1 MRSYKADLSRRL
13 GPVFAEQAAQ
23 PETTSTR
30 KLPAHEEVC
39 LTPEQA
45 TKFYGV
51 PSGRVSSAAYKPTHG
66 GYPSA
71 GARA

>member
-1 MRSYKADLSRRL
+1 MNKAQTSSLSRRL

-23 PETTSTR
+23 PKTTSDR
-30 KLPAHEEVC
+30 NLAAFVHRVVVP
-39 LTPEQA
+39 LSA
-45 TKFYGV
+45 T
-51 PSGRVSSAAYKPTHG
+51 YKPTHG

>member
-1 MRSYKADLSRRL
+1 MRSYQADLSRRL

-23 PETTSTR
+23 PKTTSDR
-30 KLPAHEEVC
+30 NLPAATARVV
-39 LTPEQA
+39 QA
-45 TKFYGV
+45 TPR
-51 PSGRVSSAAYKPTHG
+51 PSQAAAYKPTHG